1 MDLLAPG
8 LGPGLRVY
16 GPGTRVRTQYATQC
30 ATRHPKRSLIAA
42 GVILSRAAAKDL
54 KRAKRVSLR
63 FGFPPLRRSAP
74 LPQKLQTFLELGNGH
89 QELVLAQ
96 DAFFL

>member
-1 MDLLAPG
+1 MLAATWDTDPWG
-8 LGPGLRVY
+8 LFPNADSGSVLARGSIP
-16 GPGTRVRTQYATQC
+16 ATC
-30 ATRHPKRSLIAA
+30 
-42 GVILSRAAAKDL
+42 
-54 KRAKRVSLR
+54 
-63 FGFPPLRRSAP
+63 SAP